1 MENIGAKYLG
11 VVEDQHK
18 NLDRGVLKK
27 FPMGNAIAVL
37 QTDSSQRGNI
47 RNFKEIS
54 EVVIRFRDDAI

>member
-27 FPMGNAIAVL
+27 FPMGNAITVL
-37 QTDSSQRGNI
+37 QSDSSQRGNI

>member
-27 FPMGNAIAVL
+27 FPIGNAITVL
-37 QTDSSQRGNI
+37 QSDSSQRGNI